1 MISITDIA
9 ATIGVN
15 PSTVSRALNGKKGV
29 SEKTREKILKL
40 CKESGYEPNDM
51 ARGLILGRSGL
62 VGLVIPDMQSPYYAA
77 IAKGVSDGL
86 TMRGKSM
93 LLCVSSRDPDKE
105 KDCVALLKRHQV
117 EGIVLVSVTADEAL
131 CKSITDAGVKLVTAD
146 NILGS
151 SCISVI
157 NDNYRGA
164 LELFKHMA
172 AQGCG
177 RIGWIGGR
185 EQAFTTRERMRALKD
200 VVAQNLLYFN
210 ESDVIYDESTA
221 QCGYKHAA
229 TLIERGVDAIFGIN
243 DTVAL
248 GVMKYCFDNHIK
260 VPEDLKIA
268 GFDDLEVGGMLSVP
282 LTTVHQYK
290 IRLGLK
296 AAELIVS
303 SIEKPDIN
311 VRVVL
316 DPWLVK
322 RESCGE
328 KLRKKRK

>member
-9 ATIGVN
+9 KKIGVN

-29 SEKTREKILKL
+29 SEKTRDKILKL
-40 CKESGYEPNDM
+40 CSESGYEPNDM
-51 ARGLILGRSGL
+51 ARGLISGHSGL
-62 VGLVIPDMQSPYYAA
+62 VGLIIPDMQSPYYAA

-86 TMRGKSM
+86 SKYGMSM
-93 LLCVSSRDPDKE
+93 LLCVSGRDVEKE
-105 KDCVALLKRHQV
+105 KDCVSLLKRHQV

-131 CKSITDAGVKLVTAD
+131 CSSITDAGVKLFTAD
-146 NILGS
+146 NVLGKD
-151 SCISVI
+151 CTSVI

-164 LELFKHMA
+164 LELFRHMA
-172 AQGCG
+172 SQGCG
-177 RIGWIGGR
+177 RLGWIGGMSS
-185 EQAFTTRERMRALKD
+185 AFTTRERMRALKEIASEGHLQFD
-200 VVAQNLLYFN
+200 
-210 ESDVIYDESTA
+210 ERDVIYGASTA
-221 QCGYKHAA
+221 QCGYEHASE
-229 TLIERGVDAIFGIN
+229 LIKRGVDAIFGIN

-248 GVMKYCFDNHIK
+248 GVMKYCFDNGIR
-260 VPEDLKIA
+260 VPHDLKIA
-268 GFDDLEVGGMLSVP
+268 GYDDLEVAGMLSVP

-303 SIEKPDIN
+303 AIRDPVVNI
-311 VRVVL
+311 RAVL

-328 KLRKKRK
+328 KLSLN